1 MKAKENMINKLSVSV
16 YFSKDVEEFLEN
28 KIFKEIGIKELNNEN
43 IDDITSYIFSNYEI
57 PLSQGKLTKEE
68 KRLLNISS
76 KAVSELPREELL
88 DL

>member
-1 MKAKENMINKLSVSV
+1 MINKLSVSV